1 MKKYIGT
8 KQVEAEPMTMGEA
21 HFKGLLQAGKVPSNQ
36 EEFDKPGY
44 HVKHEEGCE
53 CWTPAE
59 QFENEYQCS
68 ETYID
73 RMLIEATDL
82 NLKAAKLGN
91 FLSSEK
97 HESLSDQKKNLLHA
111 QYAAMASYSTILS
124 ERIRVEQE
132 EQRKMNEQ
140 ESIPDCGCTCG
151 CDTADCG
158 CTCGSGCNC
167 QEGESSQAENAG

>member
-21 HFKGLLQAGKVPSNQ
+21 YEKGLLQAGRIPSI
-36 EEFDKPGY
+36 EEQDKPGY
-44 HVKHEEGCE
+44 HVKYKDGYESWSPVEPFEE
-53 CWTPAE
+53 A
-59 QFENEYQCS
+59 YQCS

-82 NLKAAKLGN
+82 NLKSEKLGN

-97 HESLSDQKKNLLHA
+97 HESLSDQKKNLLQA
-111 QYAAMASYSTILS
+111 QYAAMVSYSTILS

-132 EQRKMNEQ
+132 EQRKRNEQ
-140 ESIPDCGCTCG
+140 KSIPDCGCTCG
-151 CDTADCG
+151 CDTTDCG

-167 QEGESSQAENAG
+167 QEGKSSQAENAG

>member
-1 MKKYIGT
+1 
-8 KQVEAEPMTMGEA
+8 MTMGEA
-21 HFKGLLQAGKVPSNQ
+21 HFKGLLQAGRVPSNQ

-44 HVKHEEGCE
+44 HVKYKDGYES
-53 CWTPAE
+53 WTPAE
-59 QFENEYQCS
+59 PFEEAYQCS

-91 FLSSEK
+91 FLNSEK
-97 HESLSDQKKNLLHA
+97 HESLSDQKKNLLNA

-132 EQRKMNEQ
+132 EQRLMGAPDPN
-140 ESIPDCGCTCG
+140 SDCGCTCG
-151 CDTADCG
+151 CNTTDC
-158 CTCGSGCNC
+158 GCNC
-167 QEGESSQAENAG
+167 QEGESSQSENAG

>member
-21 HFKGLLQAGKVPSNQ
+21 YEKGLLQAGRIPSK
-36 EEFDKPGY
+36 EEQDNPGY
-44 HVKHEEGCE
+44 HVRYKDGYES
-53 CWTPAE
+53 WTPAE
-59 QFENEYQCS
+59 PFEEAYQCS

-97 HESLSDQKKNLLHA
+97 HESLSDQKKNLLQA
-111 QYAAMASYSTILS
+111 QYAAMVSYSTILS

-140 ESIPDCGCTCG
+140 ESIPDC
-151 CDTADCG
+151 DTTDCG
-158 CTCGSGCNC
+158 CTCGCGCNC
-167 QEGESSQAENAG
+167 QEGKSSQAENAG

>member
-1 MKKYIGT
+1 MKKYVGKKEVKAMPITLG
-8 KQVEAEPMTMGEA
+8 QFIAET
-21 HFKGLLQAGKVPSNQ
+21 GKNPYENDD
-36 EEFDKPGY
+36 EMHGNN
-44 HVKHEEGCE
+44 EEGYIVE
-53 CWTPAE
+53 HDNGFSEWVPAE

-82 NLKAAKLGN
+82 NLKSAKLGN
-91 FLSSEK
+91 FLNSEK
-97 HESLSDQKKNLLHA
+97 HESLSDQKKNLLNA

-140 ESIPDCGCTCG
+140 ESIPDCGHICECG
-151 CDTADCG
+151 TADCG
-158 CTCGSGCNC
+158 CTCGCGCNC

>member
-21 HFKGLLQAGKVPSNQ
+21 HFKGLLQAGRVPSNQ

-44 HVKHEEGCE
+44 HVKYKDGYES
-53 CWTPAE
+53 WTPAE
-59 QFENEYQCS
+59 PFEEAYQCS

-82 NLKAAKLGN
+82 NEKAAKLGN
-91 FLSSEK
+91 FIDSEK
-97 HESLSDQKKNLLHA
+97 HEWLSTQKKNLLKA
-111 QYAAMASYSTILS
+111 QYAAMISYSTILL
-124 ERIRVEQE
+124 ERIRVERE

-151 CDTADCG
+151 C
-158 CTCGSGCNC
+158 GCNC
-167 QEGESSQAENAG
+167 QEGESSQSENAG

>member
-21 HFKGLLQAGKVPSNQ
+21 YEKGLLQAGRIPSK
-36 EEFDKPGY
+36 EEQDNPGY
-44 HVKHEEGCE
+44 HVKYKDGYES
-53 CWTPAE
+53 WTPAE
-59 QFENEYQCS
+59 PFEEAYQCS

-91 FLSSEK
+91 FIDSEK
-97 HESLSDQKKNLLHA
+97 HEWLSTQKKNLLQA
-111 QYAAMASYSTILS
+111 QYAAMVSYSTILS

-132 EQRKMNEQ
+132 EQRKMNGQ
-140 ESIPDCGCTCG
+140 ESIPDCGHICE
-151 CDTADCG
+151 CDTTDCG

>member
-8 KQVEAEPMTMGEA
+8 KQVEAEPMTIGNA
-21 HFKGLLQAGKVPSNQ
+21 YSKGFLQAGKVPS
-36 EEFDKPGY
+36 EAEKDKAGY
-44 HVKHEEGCE
+44 HVKYKDGYES
-53 CWTPAE
+53 WTPAE
-59 QFENEYQCS
+59 PFEEAYQCS

-97 HESLSDQKKNLLHA
+97 HESLSDQKKNLLQA
-111 QYAAMASYSTILS
+111 QYAAMVSYSTILS

-151 CDTADCG
+151 C
-158 CTCGSGCNC
+158 GCNC
-167 QEGESSQAENAG
+167 QEGESSQSENAG